1 VEHVKKRDETAAAA
15 VEFALVLPIL
25 VAFLFGI
32 IAFGVIFAQDLA
44 LGNSA
49 RQAAR
54 VGVVE
59 DRTCADIEREIDESI
74 DTIGIDDSA
83 DLTGVS
89 ITRNGVSACGS
100 EDLRPCTGAAEGDN
114 IRVVLTYQ
122 AKPMV
127 PVPGVDTV
135 EITGKG
141 QFRCEYH

>member
-1 VEHVKKRDETAAAA
+1 MKKRDETAAAA

-54 VGVVE
+54 FGVVE
-59 DRTCADIEREIDESI
+59 GRTCADLMREIDDSV
-74 DTIGIDDSA
+74 DTIGIDDSG
-83 DLTGVS
+83 DLTRVA
-89 ITRNGVSACGS
+89 ITRNGGSACGD
-100 EDLRPCTGAAEGDN
+100 EGPCTGAAEGDS
-114 IRVVLTYQ
+114 IRVVLTYR
-122 AKPMV
+122 ASPMV

-135 EITGKG
+135 EITGEG
-141 QFRCEYH
+141 QFRCEYS